1 MPCSLTEIVAQSS
14 SSDIFCSIDRH
25 FEGRRLI
32 LLQDQKH
39 VVIVD
44 LEDVLVVLV
53 VDVTDV
59 VFAVVFLVVVDTLG
73 VVDVDKTE

>member
-1 MPCSLTEIVAQSS
+1 MSS
-14 SSDIFCSIDRH
+14 QRGLGFNVVV
-25 FEGRRLI
+25 ETLV
-32 LLQDQKH
+32 

-44 LEDVLVVLV
+44 PEVVLVVLV

-59 VFAVVFLVVVDTLG
+59 VFVVVVDTLG